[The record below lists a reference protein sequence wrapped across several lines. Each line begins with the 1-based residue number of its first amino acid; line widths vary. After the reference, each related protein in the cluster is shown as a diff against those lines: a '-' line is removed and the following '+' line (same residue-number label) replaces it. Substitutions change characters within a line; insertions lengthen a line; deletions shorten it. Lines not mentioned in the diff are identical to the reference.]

1 MTTEPLSL
9 NQRYLAAAPHS
20 EVADQLRA
28 ASKQAGEVKRLTLAD
43 LLAEAARRLETLA
56 EGRP

>member
-1 MTTEPLSL
+1 MKAEPTSL
-9 NQRYLAAAPHS
+9 NQRYLASAPHA

-28 ASKQAGEVKRLTLAD
+28 ASRQAASVSRLTLAD

-56 EGRP
+56 EGSP